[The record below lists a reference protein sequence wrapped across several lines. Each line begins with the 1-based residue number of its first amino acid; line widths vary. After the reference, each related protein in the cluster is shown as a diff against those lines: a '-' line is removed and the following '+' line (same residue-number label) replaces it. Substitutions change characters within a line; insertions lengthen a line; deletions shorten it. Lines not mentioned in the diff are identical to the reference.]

1 MCAIQSLVILG
12 GGSSGWMAAS
22 LLAKRLG
29 QSVKITLV
37 ESADIGI
44 IGVGEATIPWIK
56 TFIDEIGLEEQ
67 EFIRTTNASFK
78 LGIEFVDWHKPGSHY
93 FHPFAPQFD
102 PLQQI
107 PFHQY
112 WTKLRKAGDAA
123 PLDNYF
129 LSAQMA
135 RAGKFA
141 LPKKGHNGPNSSRFN
156 YAFHFDAALFAQA
169 LAKKACSLGVNRI
182 QGTVTKVKQDSA
194 TGDIQS
200 LLMRDGQEISG
211 DFFIDCSGFDGL
223 LIERTLHSGF
233 EDWSHWLPCNGA
245 VAVPCSSPAGELPA
259 YTRCSAQT
267 AGWQW
272 QIPLQNRVGN
282 GYVFCS
288 DFISE
293 GQATQT
299 LLDNLPGAPLQHP
312 KSIRFTT
319 GVRKKMWNRNV
330 FALGLASGFLEPL
343 ESTSIY
349 LVQSCLEIFYRHLPG
364 PGSNHEKLAEH
375 ANCLIHTNMAQ
386 LRDFIIAH
394 YHLNQRKGDP
404 FWNHCREM
412 PIPDSLAKRLEQ
424 FRHTA
429 TLDIDEAEFFKM
441 SSWLAIFSGYDFLS
455 NHWHPRVDQLD
466 STLLKE
472 ELSAVHQGI
481 QQALIPVADH
491 REFIRQ
497 ILAARSLSTACN

>member
-1 MCAIQSLVILG
+1 MHAIQSLVILG

-29 QSVKITLV
+29 QAVTITLV
-37 ESADIGI
+37 ESPAIGI

-67 EFIRTTNASFK
+67 EFIHTTNASFK

-93 FHPFAPQFD
+93 FHPFAPLFE
-102 PLQQI
+102 PLQHI
-107 PFHQY
+107 PFHHY
-112 WTKLRKAGDAA
+112 WTKLRNTGDAA

-141 LPKKGHNGPNSSRFN
+141 LPKKAHNGPNSSRFN
-156 YAFHFDAALFAQA
+156 YAFHFDATLFAQA
-169 LAKKACSLGVNRI
+169 LTKKACALGVNRI
-182 QGTVTKVKQDSA
+182 QGTVTEVRQNST

-200 LLMRDGQEISG
+200 LLLSDGQEISG

-223 LIERTLHSGF
+223 LIERTLHSGY
-233 EDWSHWLPCNGA
+233 EDWSHWLPCDSA
-245 VAVPCSSPAGELPA
+245 VTVPCSSPVDALPA
-259 YTRCSAQT
+259 YTRCSAQA

-272 QIPLQNRVGN
+272 QIPLQNRIGN
-282 GYVFCS
+282 GYVFCR

-319 GVRKKMWNRNV
+319 GVRKKIWNRNV

-349 LVQSCLEIFYRHLPG
+349 LVQLCLETLYRHLPG
-364 PGSNHEKLAEH
+364 PGSNREKLAEH
-375 ANCLIHTNMAQ
+375 ANRLIHTHMSQ

-394 YHLNQRKGDP
+394 YYLNQRKGDP
-404 FWNHCREM
+404 FWDHCRKM
-412 PIPDSLAKRLEQ
+412 SIPDSLAERLEQ

-455 NHWHPRVDQLD
+455 SHWHPQVDQID
-466 STLLKE
+466 IKLLAQ
-472 ELSAVHQGI
+472 ELTAIYKGI
-481 QQALIPVADH
+481 HQALITVPDH
-491 REFIRQ
+491 RDFIQ
-497 ILAARSLSTACN
+497 KILAVNNCTHNWI